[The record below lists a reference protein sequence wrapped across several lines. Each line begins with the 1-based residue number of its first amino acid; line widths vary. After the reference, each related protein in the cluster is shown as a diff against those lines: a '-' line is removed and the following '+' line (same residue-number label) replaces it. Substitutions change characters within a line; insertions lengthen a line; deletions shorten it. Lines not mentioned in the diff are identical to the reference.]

1 MFGKCIK
8 DKWNYEIV
16 KWKRRHEGLK
26 VECKEFFT
34 KSFWSSSPRWLAM
47 KGWNWLSAKIFLQNV
62 FGQVFCFL
70 SPRWLAQLVCTGRGY
85 NPLLSLAG
93 NSKREIQF
101 TWQRCALASE
111 RNTMLRCA
119 QMSVSWFDFSLHSS
133 LSMALPDVYMIFG
146 VIWGVA
152 NGAVL
157 PGRVFRIF
165 GRLVFHVLTAPVF
178 QTGWKQAEGHFLS
191 ISIFQSFSNSIK
203 FVIQFSSS

>member
-1 MFGKCIK
+1 MKAKAWSVESGAQRIFHKIFLVEFSSVTC
-8 DKWNYEIV
+8 N
-16 KWKRRHEGLK
+16 EGLK
-26 VECKEFFT
+26 LIERKD
-34 KSFWSSSPRWLAM
+34 
-47 KGWNWLSAKIFLQNV
+47 FLQNV

-85 NPLLSLAG
+85 NPLLSLTG

-101 TWQRCALASE
+101 TWQRCALVSE

-152 NGAVL
+152 NGEFY
-157 PGRVFRIF
+157 RVVFSAF
-165 GRLVFHVLTAPVF
+165 LVALSSMFWRLLFSRLAENRLRATFCQSQYFEASPIPSNFHLASPHFTNPVRYLSAPV
-178 QTGWKQAEGHFLS
+178 
-191 ISIFQSFSNSIK
+191 
-203 FVIQFSSS
+203 